1 MGHNN
6 LKKGVFRMNR
16 EQLITLISEKLKLI
30 RTERAFTQDQMSD
43 LLGLSKKTLVQ
54 IEKGRIQ
61 AGWTT
66 TVAVCTLFRDSTI
79 LQHELGGDPLEVVDL
94 IANNGT
100 LQPKDKTM
108 GGYIWWKNI
117 HEQGGFRLQQNIIS
131 LHFRILDNNNF
142 RLISTF
148 DEQVAKQAWEKL
160 QM

>member
-1 MGHNN
+1 
-6 LKKGVFRMNR
+6 MNR

-30 RTERAFTQDQMSD
+30 RTEKNLTQDQMSD

-66 TVAVCTLFRDSTI
+66 TVAVCTLCRESSI

-100 LQPKDKTM
+100 LQPKEKTM
-108 GGYIWWKNI
+108 GGYIWWKNLS
-117 HEQGGFRLQQNIIS
+117 EYNSYRLQQNVIS
-131 LHFRILDNNNF
+131 QHFRILDSNNY
-142 RLISTF
+142 RLLSTF
-148 DEQVAKQAWEKL
+148 DENIAKQAWRKL
-160 QM
+160 KE

>member
-1 MGHNN
+1 
-6 LKKGVFRMNR
+6 MNR

-30 RTERAFTQDQMSD
+30 RTEKDLTQDQMSD

-66 TVAVCTLFRDSTI
+66 TVAVCTLCRESSI

-100 LQPKDKTM
+100 LQPKEKTM
-108 GGYIWWKNI
+108 GGYIWWKNLS
-117 HEQGGFRLQQNIIS
+117 EYNSYRLQQNVIS
-131 LHFRILDNNNF
+131 QHFRILDSNNY
-142 RLISTF
+142 RLLSTF
-148 DEQVAKQAWEKL
+148 DENIAKQAWQKL
-160 QM
+160 KE

>member
-1 MGHNN
+1 
-6 LKKGVFRMNR
+6 MNR

-30 RTERAFTQDQMSD
+30 RTEKNLTQDQMSD

-66 TVAVCTLFRDSTI
+66 TVAVCTLCRESSI

-100 LQPKDKTM
+100 LQPKEKTM
-108 GGYIWWKNI
+108 GGYIWWKSLSEYNSY
-117 HEQGGFRLQQNIIS
+117 RLQQNVIS
-131 LHFRILDNNNF
+131 QHFRILDSNNY
-142 RLISTF
+142 RLLSTF
-148 DEQVAKQAWEKL
+148 DENIAKQAWQKL
-160 QM
+160 KE

>member
-1 MGHNN
+1 
-6 LKKGVFRMNR
+6 MNR
-16 EQLITLISEKLKLI
+16 EQLITLVSEKLKLI
-30 RTERAFTQDQMSD
+30 RTEKAFTQDQMSD

-54 IEKGRIQ
+54 IEKGRIL

-66 TVAVCTLFRDSTI
+66 TVTVCTLCRDSTI

-100 LQPKDKTM
+100 LRPKEKTM

-117 HEQGGFRLQQNIIS
+117 QEYGGFRLQQNVIS
-131 LHFRILDNNNF
+131 QHYRILDSNNF

-148 DEQVAKQAWEKL
+148 DEQIAKQAWENYSYNLSIK
-160 QM
+160 Q